1 MQFASLTNLK
11 SAHIGL
17 FWQRVRSEYPN
28 VSEQAVIPPVFETFG
43 IPSPQAPLIQIE
55 TFLSPPLPRYW
66 FEFPNSPDLLQ
77 IQHDRILHNWRQ
89 QADNSRVY
97 PRYETVKI
105 SFEKDLEAFRQWLSD
120 EQIGE
125 LRQINVR
132 SPISTSFLCPRSAR
146 TTVTWKVLR
155 LFRPE
160 NSAKIPRTNL
170 REPIFRPRSY
180 FHSTISLRAACMRI
194 SSRHSFK
201 VTEARLS
208 DWRSLHV
215 AVPGGKPLQMLSHSL
230 MLKETRSFEPS
241 RP

>member
-125 LRQINVR
+125 LRRNQCEVTYINIIPLPKER
-132 SPISTSFLCPRSAR
+132 ADHSYMESITPLSAGGIQRKSPEQT
-146 TTVTWKVLR
+146 
-155 LFRPE
+155 
-160 NSAKIPRTNL
+160 
-170 REPIFRPRSY
+170 
-180 FHSTISLRAACMRI
+180 
-194 SSRHSFK
+194 
-201 VTEARLS
+201 
-208 DWRSLHV
+208 
-215 AVPGGKPLQMLSHSL
+215 
-230 MLKETRSFEPS
+230 
-241 RP
+241 